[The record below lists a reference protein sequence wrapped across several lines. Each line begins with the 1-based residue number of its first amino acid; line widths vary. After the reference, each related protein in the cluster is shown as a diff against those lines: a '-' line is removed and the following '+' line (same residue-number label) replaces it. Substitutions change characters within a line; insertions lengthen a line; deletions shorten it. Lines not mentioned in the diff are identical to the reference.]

1 MDCYWY
7 RRLGGVDYAQHA
19 IISSP
24 RTFHFRQKLKI
35 ELYLGA
41 TEEFPELRGC
51 LHEGRKILVPGRSQK
66 ADHPSAICFMY
77 SVYVQRVVLVP
88 TAGIFLVLGSS
99 QLTGGKILVLG
110 RSQHH
115 VNCLRKEDPSTGK
128 KKTDKNSGGSFSG

>member
-1 MDCYWY
+1 MECYWY

-24 RTFHFRQKLKI
+24 WTFHFRQKLKI

-41 TEEFPELRGC
+41 PQEFLQLRGC

-66 ADHPSAICFMY
+66 VDDPSAIYFMY
-77 SVYVQRVVLVP
+77 SVYMQRVVLVRR
-88 TAGIFLVLGSS
+88 AGIFLVLGSS

-115 VNCLRKEDPSTGK
+115 VNCLRQEDRCTR
-128 KKTDKNSGGSFSG
+128 DKPDKHSGGSFSC

>member
-51 LHEGRKILVPGRSQK
+51 LHEGRKILEG
-66 ADHPSAICFMY
+66 
-77 SVYVQRVVLVP
+77 
-88 TAGIFLVLGSS
+88 GSS
-99 QLTGGKILVLG
+99 
-110 RSQHH
+110 
-115 VNCLRKEDPSTGK
+115 
-128 KKTDKNSGGSFSG
+128 

>member
-24 RTFHFRQKLKI
+24 WTFHFRQKLKI
-35 ELYLGA
+35 ELYLGVPQ
-41 TEEFPELRGC
+41 EFPQLRGC

-66 ADHPSAICFMY
+66 VDHPSAIYFMY
-77 SVYVQRVVLVP
+77 SVYMQRVVLVRR
-88 TAGIFLVLGSS
+88 AGIFLVLGSS

-115 VNCLRKEDPSTGK
+115 VNCLLQEDRSTR
-128 KKTDKNSGGSFSG
+128 DKPDKHSGGSFSG